1 MMAETTA
8 ETAVATA
15 VPKLT
20 IRVRD
25 LVLDYEVF
33 EDRRAALRQ
42 RLVTK
47 QGTGRSL
54 VHALKGVSFDAAE
67 GDAIGVVGPNG
78 SGKSTLLAAL
88 AGLLA
93 PTSGE
98 VLVAEE
104 PKLLGV
110 GATLIAAATGYRNI
124 RLGCL
129 ALGMS
134 NSEVN
139 EQDRRDRRV
148 HRHRRGDQPAA
159 ADVLV
164 RDAGPPALRH
174 RHVRQAADP
183 AHRRGAVGRRQGLP
197 GEVDGT
203 HRGDRRPRR
212 NADAR
217 QPLDGR
223 DRPTVHPGAV
233 DRGLASSSPTARSTT
248 SSRPTASPELPP

>member
-1 MMAETTA
+1 MMAEPTA

-88 AGLLA
+88 AGMLA

-98 VLVAEE
+98 VLVSEE

-129 ALGMS
+129 AS
-134 NSEVN
+134 AC
-139 EQDRRDRRV
+139 R
-148 HRHRRGDQPAA
+148 
-159 ADVLV
+159 
-164 RDAGPPALRH
+164 
-174 RHVRQAADP
+174 
-183 AHRRGAVGRRQGLP
+183 
-197 GEVDGT
+197 
-203 HRGDRRPRR
+203 
-212 NADAR
+212 
-217 QPLDGR
+217 
-223 DRPTVHPGAV
+223 
-233 DRGLASSSPTARSTT
+233 TARSTT
-248 SSRPTASPELPP
+248 RSTRSSSSPTSARRSTGRCGRTRQGCAPACTSPSPRPSSRGSCSSTRRSRSATRRSGRSRRNASRRSSSHAGTLMLVSHSMDEISRQCTRALWIEDGQLVADGPVDDVLEAYSKS